1 MQFKIGN
8 TVIPLVN
15 GSCLPLKKLHSEI
28 LSHLGSFSKKMD
40 ERHFLGGVVITYFL
54 IIVVHQWHLF
64 ILSKKI
70 FFLFLGR
77 KLVSFFFCKCH

>member
-1 MQFKIGN
+1 MFLRMQFQIGN

-15 GSCLPLKKLHSEI
+15 GCRLPLKKLHSEI
-28 LSHLGSFSKKMD
+28 LSHLGLFSKKMD

-64 ILSKKI
+64 ILSKKN
-70 FFLFLGR
+70 
-77 KLVSFFFCKCH
+77 FFF